1 MIKNLSFYSEGK
13 VLKGNLY
20 LPENFVEG
28 EKLPIIVLCH
38 GFGGVKELLLPN
50 YANKFAESG
59 FAAFTFDY
67 RGFGESEGEAGRI
80 VPCEQVMDIR
90 NAISFIS
97 SLSEIHPDKIALWG
111 TSLGGANALIATA
124 MDKRI
129 KALSVQITFG
139 NGERNNT
146 SHMSAEDKEKKEN
159 ALIKAS
165 INAATKNKVLK
176 LPLKKILSDEQSS
189 KFFEEYKDLFPE
201 AMATSI
207 PFLTTKYIDEWKPE
221 NFYDK
226 IKIPTLVI
234 GATKD
239 IVNNPKEAQYI
250 FDGLQIEDKKLLM
263 VEATHYDIYVGEN
276 LNLVA
281 KEQIKWFEKFLK

>member
-1 MIKNLSFYSEGK
+1 MVKNLSFYSEGK
-13 VLKGNLY
+13 MLKGNLY
-20 LPENFVEG
+20 LPESYIEG

-50 YANKFAESG
+50 YAQKFIENG

-67 RGFGESEGEAGRI
+67 RGFGESEGESGRI
-80 VPCEQVMDIR
+80 VPEEQVMDIR
-90 NAISFIS
+90 NALSFVS
-97 SLSEIHPDKIALWG
+97 SLPEVHADKIALWG
-111 TSLGGANALIATA
+111 TSLGGANALITA
-124 MDKRI
+124 AKDKRV

-146 SHMSAEDKEKKEN
+146 SHMSQEDKEKKEN
-159 ALIKAS
+159 ALIKSS

-221 NFYDK
+221 EYYDR
-226 IKIPTLVI
+226 ITVPTLII

-250 FDGLQIEDKKLLM
+250 FDGLKIEDKKLLM

-276 LNLVA
+276 LKIVSE
-281 KEQIKWFEKFLK
+281 EQIKWFEKYL